1 MTPAFRRIA
10 IAAVAIAL
18 VAAACGGS
26 DPNSETP
33 ADTVGYHG
41 DPDLSYD
48 DTGSDDDTAD
58 DHDTDSDDSD
68 TADDTGSDDDTADD
82 HDTDSDDSDAKDDHD
97 GTADTDDGN
106 ADTDDDNADTDD
118 DNADTDDDNADDDN
132 ADTDDDNADT
142 DDDAA
147 DHHDTGGEEDTG
159 SGGGRHGSADAP
171 TRYDADVADAA
182 QTITV
187 QVVGGSPVGGHQRV
201 EVELG
206 SVVALTITADTTEE
220 VHVHG
225 YDILRAVSDGH
236 PTHFAFTTE
245 ISGVFEVE
253 LEGSGRLLLQLEIS

>member
-48 DTGSDDDTAD
+48 DGTGSDDDTAD

-68 TADDTGSDDDTADD
+68 TADDTGSDDDNADD
-82 HDTDSDDSDAKDDHD
+82 HDTDSDDSDTKDDHD
-97 GTADTDDGN
+97 GTD
-106 ADTDDDNADTDD
+106 DTDDDNADTDD
-118 DNADTDDDNADDDN
+118 DT
-132 ADTDDDNADT
+132 
-142 DDDAA
+142 A
-147 DHHDTGGEEDTG
+147 DHHNTGGEEDTG

-206 SVVALTITADTTEE
+206 SVVALTITADTTEK

-236 PTHFAFTTE
+236 PAHFAFTTE
-245 ISGVFEVE
+245 IPGVFEVE

>member
-68 TADDTGSDDDTADD
+68 
-82 HDTDSDDSDAKDDHD
+82 AKDDHD
-97 GTADTDDGN
+97 
-106 ADTDDDNADTDD
+106 DTDDDNADTDD
-118 DNADTDDDNADDDN
+118 A
-132 ADTDDDNADT
+132 
-142 DDDAA
+142 AA

-187 QVVGGSPVGGHQRV
+187 QVVGGSPVGRHQRV
-201 EVELG
+201 EVEPG

-236 PTHFAFTTE
+236 PTHFAFTAE

-253 LEGSGRLLLQLEIS
+253 LEGSGRLLLLQLEIS

>member
-48 DTGSDDDTAD
+48 DG
-58 DHDTDSDDSD
+58 
-68 TADDTGSDDDTADD
+68 TGSDDDTADD

-97 GTADTDDGN
+97 GTD
-106 ADTDDDNADTDD
+106 DTDDDNADTDD
-118 DNADTDDDNADDDN
+118 DT
-132 ADTDDDNADT
+132 
-142 DDDAA
+142 A
-147 DHHDTGGEEDTG
+147 DHHNTGGAEDTG

-206 SVVALTITADTTEE
+206 SVVALTITADTTEK

-236 PTHFAFTTE
+236 PAHFAFTTE
-245 ISGVFEVE
+245 IPGVFEVE

>member
-68 TADDTGSDDDTADD
+68 
-82 HDTDSDDSDAKDDHD
+82 AKDDHD
-97 GTADTDDGN
+97 GTD
-106 ADTDDDNADTDD
+106 
-118 DNADTDDDNADDDN
+118 
-132 ADTDDDNADT
+132 DTDDDNADT

-182 QTITV
+182 PTITV

-245 ISGVFEVE
+245 IPGVFEVE

>member
-48 DTGSDDDTAD
+48 DTGSDDDTD
-58 DHDTDSDDSD
+58 
-68 TADDTGSDDDTADD
+68 DDDTDD
-82 HDTDSDDSDAKDDHD
+82 T
-97 GTADTDDGN
+97 
-106 ADTDDDNADTDD
+106 
-118 DNADTDDDNADDDN
+118 
-132 ADTDDDNADT
+132 
-142 DDDAA
+142 DDAA

-236 PTHFAFTTE
+236 PTHFAFTARRFPE
-245 ISGVFEVE
+245 CSRWSWRAQAACCCNWRSPEPVRPLSSPQRHGGQRMPRRDG
-253 LEGSGRLLLQLEIS
+253 LAAGCR